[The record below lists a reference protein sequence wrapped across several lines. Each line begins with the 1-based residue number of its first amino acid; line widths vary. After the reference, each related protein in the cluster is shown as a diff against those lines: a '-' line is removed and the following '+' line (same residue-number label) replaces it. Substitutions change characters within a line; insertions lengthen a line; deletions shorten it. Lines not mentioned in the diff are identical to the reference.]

1 MVLPRRDEHSPGL
14 FLSLQCVSSGS
25 RDQGQGVG
33 AGGPSPRGWREAGLG
48 KEEREERDEKLWC
61 ELIAGGVYAAS
72 SLGLTPDPFH
82 VNPGRGRGR
91 ACPGGASRDCGL
103 VQPRDSQR

>member
-1 MVLPRRDEHSPGL
+1 MGW
-14 FLSLQCVSSGS
+14 GKK
-25 RDQGQGVG
+25 
-33 AGGPSPRGWREAGLG
+33 RGK
-48 KEEREERDEKLWC
+48 KEMKK
-61 ELIAGGVYAAS
+61 LIAGGVYAAS

>member
-1 MVLPRRDEHSPGL
+1 M
-14 FLSLQCVSSGS
+14 
-25 RDQGQGVG
+25 
-33 AGGPSPRGWREAGLG
+33 
-48 KEEREERDEKLWC
+48 KK
-61 ELIAGGVYAAS
+61 LIAGGVYAAS